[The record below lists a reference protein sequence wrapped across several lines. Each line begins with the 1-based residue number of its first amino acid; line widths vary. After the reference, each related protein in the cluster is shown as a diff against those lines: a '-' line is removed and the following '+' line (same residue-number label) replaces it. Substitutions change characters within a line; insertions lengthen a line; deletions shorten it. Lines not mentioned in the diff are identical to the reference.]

1 MILCRLPFLLK
12 AQEGESILSYS
23 YLNIVSVN
31 DTETFYFFYPHSRII
46 LLFLHSDKIITAH
59 KTKPTTNG

>member
-1 MILCRLPFLLK
+1 MQTPLS
-12 AQEGESILSYS
+12 AEGAGGESILSYL
-23 YLNIVSVN
+23 YLNVVSVN
-31 DTETFYFFYPHSRII
+31 DTETFCFFYPHSRII